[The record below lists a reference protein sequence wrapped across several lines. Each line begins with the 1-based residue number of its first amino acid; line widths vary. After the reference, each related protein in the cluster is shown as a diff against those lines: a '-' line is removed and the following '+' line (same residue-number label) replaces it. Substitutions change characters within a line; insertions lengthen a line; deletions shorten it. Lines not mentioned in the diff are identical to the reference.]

1 MTTDIVEMRKVKILI
16 VENESLVAK
25 DIQKSLD
32 NLGYSTAIV
41 SEGKK
46 ALQKIRQDQPDL
58 VLMDIVLQ
66 GEMDGIETSRRIR
79 SRWDIPIVYITAYS
93 DEKTVQA
100 AKVTEPYGYIL
111 KPIDEKELQV
121 TVELS
126 LYKHASER
134 KIKERHDRLNRFIDP
149 ATDTFCLLDSNF
161 NIIEM
166 NETGLKTWGIKRKG
180 LKARN
185 IFDLILNFLPLDR
198 ERWREKL
205 CETMNVGKHFF
216 ESAVSISSQA
226 GDKIINVNAFKAGD
240 GIGLIIT
247 DITAQVKME
256 QALCQSEDRYRML
269 VENMN
274 EGIAMI
280 DKDGIVSYINEKF
293 IRMHGYVPEEVI
305 GHAVTEFL
313 DESCL
318 NVFEE
323 QMSKRKKGKHETYEL
338 VWKKKNG
345 ARASTFVSPTAIFEK
360 GRFKGSVEVLTDIT
374 ERRQVEE
381 ELSRS
386 REQLRNLSL
395 HLQSI
400 REEESKR
407 IAREI
412 HDELGQSL
420 TALKM
425 DLSWL
430 TSRFPEDFQDRK
442 LLVEK
447 TRAMASLIDKTIQTV
462 QKISAELRPGLLD
475 DLGLIPA
482 IEWQTQEFQKRTAI
496 DCQLEL
502 DRETIDLDSDRSTA
516 IFRVFQE
523 ALTNIARHSCASRVN
538 ISLKKRSDKLELQ
551 VTDNGVGITEKAIRA
566 ADSLGLMGM
575 KERLHAFGGELR
587 IQGSPDKGT
596 TLTVVLPL
604 KESRER

>member
-1 MTTDIVEMRKVKILI
+1 MTIDIVEMRKIKIMI
-16 VENESLVAK
+16 IENESLVAK

-32 NLGYSTAIV
+32 NLGYSATI
-41 SEGKK
+41 SPDGGK
-46 ALQKIRQDQPDL
+46 ALQEIEQDPPDL
-58 VLMDIVLQ
+58 VLIDIVLQ
-66 GEMDGIETSRRIR
+66 GEMDGIETSRQIR

-100 AKVTEPYGYIL
+100 AKVTEPYGYIF
-111 KPIDEKELQV
+111 KPIDEKQLQV
-121 TVELS
+121 SIDLS
-126 LYKHASER
+126 LYRHATEKKLRDRHER
-134 KIKERHDRLNRFIDP
+134 LSRFIDP
-149 ATDTFCLLDSNF
+149 ATGTFCLLDSNF
-161 NIIEM
+161 HVVEI
-166 NETGLKTWGIKRKG
+166 NERGLKTWRIKRKE
-180 LKARN
+180 LKERN
-185 IFDLILNFLPLDR
+185 IFDLILNLSPAKR
-198 ERWREKL
+198 KRWREKL
-205 CETMNVGKHFF
+205 TETMNSGTHFF
-216 ESAVSISSQA
+216 KYAVSVSSKA

-247 DITAQVKME
+247 DVTAQVLAE
-256 QALCQSEDRYRML
+256 QALRRSEDRYRML

-274 EGIAMI
+274 EGIAII
-280 DKDGIVSYINEKF
+280 DKNGILSYINEKF
-293 IRMHGYVPEEVI
+293 IKMHGYVPEEVI

-338 VWKKKNG
+338 VWKKRNG
-345 ARASTFVSPTAIFEK
+345 ARASTLVSSTAIFEK

-374 ERRQVEE
+374 ERRKAEE

-386 REQLRNLSL
+386 REQLRNLSR
-395 HLQSI
+395 HLQSV

-407 IAREI
+407 IALEI

-425 DLSWL
+425 DLSWM
-430 TSRFPEDFQDRK
+430 TSRFPEDFQNRK

-482 IEWQTQEFQKRTAI
+482 IEWQTQEFQRRTAI

-502 DRETIDLDSDRSTA
+502 DCETIDLDSDRSTA

-538 ISLKKRSDKLELQ
+538 IRLKRRSDKLELQ

-575 KERLHAFGGELR
+575 KERLHAFGGGLR

-596 TLTVVLPL
+596 SLTVVLPL